1 MTCKTVYETKCKEKS
16 AGYTKKEECTKWP
29 REECTV
35 AKVKVKKTIPDT
47 RWKKIPTR
55 IRV

>member
-1 MTCKTVYETKCKEKS
+1 MTCKTVYDTKGKEKS

-47 RWKKIPTR
+47 RCKKIPTR
-55 IRV
+55 ICV